1 MTNYDFFVIEPVT
14 LIGTVINTALLG
26 GIIFLVIDLLR
37 KKYGGKNKD
46 KK

>member
-26 GIIFLVIDLLR
+26 GIIFLAVDFLR
-37 KKYGGKNKD
+37 KKYGNKNK
-46 KK
+46 K